1 MAFGKAKVLF
11 KFFPE
16 ALNRLRIFAVKRRLL
31 LRARKGFIWGHRLIR
46 KMVAAPCEYKSK
58 VAMRS

>member
-16 ALNRLRIFAVKRRLL
+16 ALNRLRLFAVKRRLL
-31 LRARKGFIWGHRLIR
+31 LRARIGFIWG
-46 KMVAAPCEYKSK
+46 
-58 VAMRS
+58 